1 MRHFLSLI
9 GCSCEW
15 LSRAVTFLGV
25 QDNENHVWL
34 SEERILVE
42 LNGAVARFLVS
53 LARRSLLWI
62 FGVIRSLELVNMVLI
77 PISPDHDHHELV
89 QCAVGS
95 VKDSWFFII
104 LGFLV
109 FFALFLSKIVELI
122 QNSLF
127 DFFLHVR
134 WFWPIF

>member
-1 MRHFLSLI
+1 MRRFLNLI

-25 QDNENHVWL
+25 QDNEYL
-34 SEERILVE
+34 FCFSEERILIE

-53 LARRSLLWI
+53 LARRSFLWI
-62 FGVIRSLELVNMVLI
+62 FGVIRYLELENMMLI
-77 PISPDHDHHELV
+77 PISPDRDHHELV
-89 QCAVGS
+89 QFVVGS

-109 FFALFLSKIVELI
+109 FLALF
-122 QNSLF
+122 LF
-127 DFFLHVR
+127 DFFFHVR

>member
-1 MRHFLSLI
+1 M
-9 GCSCEW
+9 
-15 LSRAVTFLGV
+15 
-25 QDNENHVWL
+25 
-34 SEERILVE
+34 VE

-53 LARRSLLWI
+53 LARRSLDWI

-89 QCAVGS
+89 QFTVGS

-104 LGFLV
+104 LDFLV

-134 WFWPIF
+134 WLWPIF